1 MLQLIQRAEAFA
13 RDTDPP
19 RPAIIDGTTVVSY
32 RQLLDASARVAERLL
47 VVEKGA
53 DLGRCDLQERRVALL
68 VPPGPDFVAVLWGI
82 WRAGGIAVPLCLSHP
97 RPELEHV
104 LRDSGAGTLVAPADG
119 KLGRLARELT
129 GESVCLRMSAEL
141 LDASRDD
148 RSSLPD
154 LHRDRRALLIY
165 TSGTTGKPKGV
176 VWHHGMLEVQMQAM
190 TDAWGWS
197 AEDHIVGVLPLH
209 HVHGLVNVQTTALWN
224 GGSWQPLDF
233 DAEAVWHSFE
243 STGERGRPHDVTVFM
258 AVPTVYVR
266 LLAAWDAA
274 PPLQQHTWSQA
285 AARLRLMVSGSAALP
300 VDIFERWHQVTGHAL
315 LERYGMS
322 EIGMALSNPLDGER
336 VPGHVGW
343 PMPGVEVRLVP
354 DSGVAENRVAENG
367 VDENGID
374 IQENPSGEAASGEIW
389 VRGPGIFREYWQRP
403 DETAAAFRDGWFV
416 TGDVAVKTEQGYRI
430 LGRRSVDILKS
441 GGYKLSALEIEAE
454 LRRHPDVDD
463 CAVVGVPDAEWGE
476 RVGVALLLR
485 PGTSLSLDAL
495 RDWGRSRLAPYKL
508 PTRLRIVDDLP
519 RNALGKVVKP
529 QVRELFE

>member
-1 MLQLIQRAEAFA
+1 MLELIRRADACPA
-13 RDTDPP
+13 RL
-19 RPAIIDGTTVVSY
+19 AIVEEQGAWTYAD
-32 RQLLDASARVAERLL
+32 LLQASARVARHLL
-47 VVEKGA
+47 LTRSGA
-53 DLGRCDLQERRVALL
+53 CCDLAEARVAVLL
-68 VPPGPDFVAVLWGI
+68 PPSREFVAVLWGI

-104 LRDSGAGTLVAPADG
+104 LRDSGASVLIAPESGDLADV
-119 KLGRLARELT
+119 ARELD
-129 GESVCLRMSAEL
+129 VDRLRRVMPAEL
-141 LDASRDD
+141 FDATRERSEDLPQLDA
-148 RSSLPD
+148 
-154 LHRDRRALLIY
+154 DRRALLIY

-190 TDAWGWS
+190 TDAWGWT
-197 AEDHIVGVLPLH
+197 AEDHVLGVLPLH
-209 HVHGLVNVQTTALWN
+209 HVHGLVNVQATALWN
-224 GGSWQPLDF
+224 GAVWQPLPRF
-233 DAEAVWHSFE
+233 DAEAVWRSFE
-243 STGERGRPHDVTVFM
+243 RGGKPGRLHDDVTVFM

-274 PPLQQHTWSQA
+274 PPSQRRAWSQA

-300 VDIFERWHQVTGHAL
+300 ADIFERWHQVTGHAL

-343 PMPGVEVRLVP
+343 PMPGVEVRLV
-354 DSGVAENRVAENG
+354 GENG
-367 VDENGID
+367 FDEGGGD
-374 IQENPSGEAASGEIW
+374 IQESQSGEVVSGEIW
-389 VRGPGIFREYWQRP
+389 VRGPGIFREYWQRS
-403 DETAAAFRDGWFV
+403 DDTAAAFRDGWFV

-476 RVGVALLLR
+476 RVGAALLLR
-485 PGTSLSLDAL
+485 PGTSLNLDAL

-508 PTRLRIVDDLP
+508 PTRLRIVHDLP

-529 QVRELFE
+529 RVRELFA